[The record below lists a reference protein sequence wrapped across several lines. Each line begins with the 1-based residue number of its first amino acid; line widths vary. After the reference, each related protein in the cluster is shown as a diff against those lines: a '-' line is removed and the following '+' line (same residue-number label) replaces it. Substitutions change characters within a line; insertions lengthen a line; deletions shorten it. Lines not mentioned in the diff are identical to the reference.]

1 MFEVGKKYTHKIRV
15 TKKKIDLFKKI
26 TLDNNPIHSNFN
38 EAKKYGLKKPIVF
51 GMLTSSFLSGIIG
64 NKIPGRGAIWS
75 DCNITFSKPVY
86 ENDILNFES
95 KIVRI
100 SLSTLQ
106 IILETNVFNKKSEKV
121 MGAYS
126 TVKFPKSFLKK
137 IKIVRTKNI
146 GKKKKKLKDLD
157 IIIGASSDVG
167 LEVAK
172 NLTKKKKKLLLTYFK
187 NKEFLKKEMKNKK
200 SNFLLKLDLNSFND
214 LNKIKKFVKNKYSI
228 KSIVYTISG
237 EIEFR
242 TLKDTNQND
251 IKREINIQTIGLF
264 NLVKTLLEDLKS
276 NECSI
281 VVIGSDV
288 VFGKP
293 PIKMLTYNVAK
304 NSLLGMTKSLAVELG
319 SKGIRVNMVSPGII
333 QAKASSNFPPITRE
347 KYKVDTTLNKIATV
361 KNISEIIEFLLSK
374 KSSHIT
380 GVNLRANG
388 GHSFD

>member
-1 MFEVGKKYTHKIRV
+1 MFEVGKKYTHKVRV

-137 IKIVRTKNI
+137 IKIVRTKNR

>member
-281 VVIGSDV
+281 VVIGSDI

>member
-1 MFEVGKKYTHKIRV
+1 MFEVGKKYTHKIKV
-15 TKKKIDLFKKI
+15 TKKKIDLFQKI

>member
-1 MFEVGKKYTHKIRV
+1 MFEVGKKYTHKVRV

-228 KSIVYTISG
+228 KSIVYTVSG

-304 NSLLGMTKSLAVELG
+304 NSLLGITKSLAVELG

>member
-1 MFEVGKKYTHKIRV
+1 MFEVGKKYTHKIKV
-15 TKKKIDLFKKI
+15 TKKKIDLFQKI
-26 TLDNNPIHSNFN
+26 TLDNNPIHSNLS

-64 NKIPGRGAIWS
+64 NKIPGRGALWS

-86 ENDILNFES
+86 ENDLLNFEN
-95 KIVRI
+95 KIVKV
-100 SLSTLQ
+100 SFSTLQ
-106 IILETNVFNKKSEKV
+106 MILETNVFNKKNEKV
-121 MGAYS
+121 MEAYS
-126 TVKFPKSFLKK
+126 TIKFPKNFLKK
-137 IKIVRTKNI
+137 IKVVKAKIIK
-146 GKKKKKLKDLD
+146 KKKKKLKDLD
-157 IIIGASSDVG
+157 IVIGASSDVR
-167 LEVAK
+167 LEIAN

-187 NKEFLKKEMKNKK
+187 NGEFLKKKMKNKK
-200 SNFLLKLDLNSFND
+200 NNFLLKLDLNLLND
-214 LNKIKKFVKNKYSI
+214 FNKIKKFVKNKYSI
-228 KSIVYTISG
+228 KSIVYTVSG

-251 IKREINIQTIGLF
+251 IKKEINIQTIGLF
-264 NLVKTLLEDLKS
+264 NLVKTLFEDLKN

-304 NSLLGMTKSLAVELG
+304 SSLLGITKSLAVELG

-333 QAKASSNFPPITRE
+333 QAKASSNFPPITKE
-347 KYKVDTTLNKIATV
+347 KYKVDSTLNKIATV

-380 GVNLRANG
+380 GVNLRANA

>member
-1 MFEVGKKYTHKIRV
+1 ME
-15 TKKKIDLFKKI
+15 
-26 TLDNNPIHSNFN
+26 
-38 EAKKYGLKKPIVF
+38 
-51 GMLTSSFLSGIIG
+51 
-64 NKIPGRGAIWS
+64 
-75 DCNITFSKPVY
+75 
-86 ENDILNFES
+86 
-95 KIVRI
+95 
-100 SLSTLQ
+100 
-106 IILETNVFNKKSEKV
+106 
-121 MGAYS
+121 
-126 TVKFPKSFLKK
+126 
-137 IKIVRTKNI
+137 
-146 GKKKKKLKDLD
+146 
-157 IIIGASSDVG
+157 
-167 LEVAK
+167 
-172 NLTKKKKKLLLTYFK
+172 
-187 NKEFLKKEMKNKK
+187 EFLKKEMKNKK

-228 KSIVYTISG
+228 KSIVYTVSG

>member
-1 MFEVGKKYTHKIRV
+1 MFELGKKYTHKVRV

-100 SLSTLQ
+100 SLSTLH

-146 GKKKKKLKDLD
+146 GKKKKKLKDLN

-172 NLTKKKKKLLLTYFK
+172 NLSKKKKKLLLTYFK

-228 KSIVYTISG
+228 KSIVYTVSG

-242 TLKDTNQND
+242 TLKETNQND
-251 IKREINIQTIGLF
+251 IKSEINIQTIGLF

>member
-1 MFEVGKKYTHKIRV
+1 MFEVGKKYTHKVRV

-228 KSIVYTISG
+228 KSIVYTVSG

>member
-228 KSIVYTISG
+228 KSIVYTVSG

>member
-388 GHSFD
+388 RHSFD

>member
-1 MFEVGKKYTHKIRV
+1 MFEVGKKYTHKVRV

-200 SNFLLKLDLNSFND
+200 SNFLLKLDLNSFID

-228 KSIVYTISG
+228 KSIVYTVSG

-347 KYKVDTTLNKIATV
+347 KYKVETTLNKIATV